1 MANTRLNPRTP
12 GVYIEEIRAFP
23 PSVAAVETAIPAFI
37 GHTQIARENI
47 DGDLTMRPFRITSM
61 VEYARHFGG
70 GQNEENIQI
79 IITQADASSSPEVIA
94 QIPDGAQRSNHLM
107 YYALQAYYANGG
119 GPCYIVSVGPYEAF
133 GSPIQPGP
141 LLNGLTEA
149 GRIDEVTLN
158 VFPDEQGIASEA
170 DYAAVHNASLDQCL
184 DLQDRFAI
192 MSLYTVR
199 ENNQGSISNPNQD
212 SADFRALAIGV
223 DDFHT
228 RYGAAYYPNIETIF
242 DYAFDPASVSVV
254 HTVGG
259 AAGDFDGTTLADL
272 RTANN
277 ALFKRAEGGIFGVP
291 CRIPPSAIMA
301 GIYAGVDETRGV
313 WKAPANVGLA
323 SIVRPT
329 VNISDAQQ
337 EGLNIEV
344 NGRSI
349 NAIRTF
355 VGRGTRVW
363 GARTLSGNDNEWRYI
378 NVRRFFNFAE
388 ESIKKA
394 TNQFVFE
401 PNDANTW
408 TRVRAM
414 IENFLILQWRAGAL
428 QGAVPEDAF
437 YVNVGLNVTMTALDI
452 LEGRMIVEIGMAV
465 VRPAEFIILQ
475 FIQKMPES

>member
-1 MANTRLNPRTP
+1 
-12 GVYIEEIRAFP
+12 
-23 PSVAAVETAIPAFI
+23 VAA
-37 GHTQIARENI
+37 
-47 DGDLTMRPFRITSM
+47 
-61 VEYARHFGG
+61 
-70 GQNEENIQI
+70 
-79 IITQADASSSPEVIA
+79 
-94 QIPDGAQRSNHLM
+94 
-107 YYALQAYYANGG
+107 
-119 GPCYIVSVGPYEAF
+119 
-133 GSPIQPGP
+133 
-141 LLNGLTEA
+141 
-149 GRIDEVTLN
+149 GRVDEVTLN
-158 VFPDEQGIASEA
+158 VFPDEQGISSPAN
-170 DYAAVHNASLDQCL
+170 YAAVHNDSLEQCRE
-184 DLQDRFAI
+184 LQDRFAI
-192 MSLYTVR
+192 MSLYTVS
-199 ENNQGSISNPNQD
+199 ENNQGSESEPGRD
-212 SADFRALAIGV
+212 AAAFRNLGIGT
-223 DDFHT
+223 DDERT

-242 DYAFDPASVSVV
+242 DYAYDPADVTIV
-254 HTVGG
+254 HRVGSADGDYNGG
-259 AAGDFDGTTLADL
+259 ALDALRAG
-272 RTANN
+272 NN
-277 ALFKRAEGGIFGVP
+277 AFFKRAEGAILSIP

-301 GIYAGVDETRGV
+301 GIYAGVDGTRGV

-329 VNISDAQQ
+329 VTISNAQQ

-363 GARTLSGNDNEWRYI
+363 GARTLNGNDNEWRYV

-414 IENFLILQWRAGAL
+414 IENFLTLQWRAGAL
-428 QGAVPEDAF
+428 QGSTPEQAF
-437 YVNVGLNVTMTALDI
+437 YVNVGLNVTMTSLDI

-475 FIQKMPES
+475 FMHKMAEA